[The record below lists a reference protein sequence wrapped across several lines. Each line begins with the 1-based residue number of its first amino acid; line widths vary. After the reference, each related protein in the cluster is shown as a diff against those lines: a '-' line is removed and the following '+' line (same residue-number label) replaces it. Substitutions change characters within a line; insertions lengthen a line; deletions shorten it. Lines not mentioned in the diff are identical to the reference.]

1 MALTRFHLLGLA
13 AAAALVAA
21 PALAVAASPA
31 ALLAQS
37 DQPAATEQPSQSELP
52 AQQAIV
58 PNDEQIDSFVTATVR
73 IIQIQREAQQKI
85 TAAKEPEAQ
94 RELRDNALLTIVAA
108 VQEEGLSV
116 DEYNGIV
123 EHVEGNPELGETLK
137 QRIQEQVTE

>member
-1 MALTRFHLLGLA
+1 MALARFHLLGLA

-37 DQPAATEQPSQSELP
+37 DQPAATEQPSQP

-58 PNDEQIDSFVTATVR
+58 PNEKQIDSFVTATVR
-73 IIQIQREAQQKI
+73 IIQIQREAQQEI

-108 VQEEGLSV
+108 VEEEGLSV

-123 EHVEGNPELGETLK
+123 EHVEGNPELGETVK
-137 QRIQEQVTE
+137 QRIQKQVTE